1 MGTILSSEIG
11 DSIYNIIYVVL
22 SLVLVGM
29 AIYFIIWKIRQKK
42 NTKNLWAERRTLVEN
57 NQKHFYDE
65 LQQRGIKKEL
75 KIKTGLFYH
84 TDETIENFN
93 FIVDY
98 NKKMVAVASFDEKPY
113 RSTILRFDEIKSF
126 EILDGQITS
135 SSIGT
140 TSGAIAGGS
149 SIAAGTAATETYR
162 EDTIRNIRMK
172 IETTD
177 PYKPGIIIPIQV
189 YGMDTTSST
198 YKETLTAIE
207 NIKSVLNKIIDMSK

>member
-1 MGTILSSEIG
+1 METILSSEIG
-11 DSIYNIIYVVL
+11 DSIYNIIYVGL

-29 AIYFIIWKIRQKK
+29 AIYFIIWKIRHKK
-42 NTKNLWAERRTLVEN
+42 NTKNLWSERRTLVEN

-75 KIKTGLFYH
+75 KIKTGLLYQ
-84 TDETIENFN
+84 TDEPIENFN

-113 RSTILRFDEIKSF
+113 RSTILRFDEIKSY

-135 SSIGT
+135 SSFGT
-140 TSGAIAGGS
+140 TSGAIVGGS
-149 SIAAGTAATETYR
+149 VAAGMASTETQK
-162 EDTIRNIRMK
+162 EDVIQNIRLK

-189 YGMDTTSST
+189 YGMDTTSTT
-198 YKETLTAIE
+198 YKNTLIAIE

>member
-11 DSIYNIIYVVL
+11 DSIYNIIYVGL

-29 AIYFIIWKIRQKK
+29 AIYFIIWKIRHKK
-42 NTKNLWAERRTLVEN
+42 STKNLWAERRTLVAN

-75 KIKTGLFYH
+75 KIKTGLLYQ
-84 TDETIENFN
+84 TDEPIENFN

-113 RSTILRFDEIKSF
+113 RSTILRFDEIKSY

-135 SSIGT
+135 SSFGT
-140 TSGAIAGGS
+140 TSGAIVGGS
-149 SIAAGTAATETYR
+149 VAAGMASTETQK
-162 EDTIRNIRMK
+162 EDVIQNIRLK
-172 IETTD
+172 LETTD

-189 YGMDTTSST
+189 YGMDTTSTT
-198 YKETLTAIE
+198 YKNTLIAIE

>member
-1 MGTILSSEIG
+1 METILSSEIG
-11 DSIYNIIYVVL
+11 DSIYNIIYVGL

-29 AIYFIIWKIRQKK
+29 AIYFIIWKIRHKK

-75 KIKTGLFYH
+75 KIKTGLLYQ
-84 TDETIENFN
+84 TDEPIENFN

-113 RSTILRFDEIKSF
+113 RSTILRFDEIKSY

-135 SSIGT
+135 SSFGT
-140 TSGAIAGGS
+140 TSGAIVGGS
-149 SIAAGTAATETYR
+149 VAAGMASTETQK
-162 EDTIRNIRMK
+162 EDVIQNIRLK
-172 IETTD
+172 LETTD
-177 PYKPGIIIPIQV
+177 PYKLGIIIPIQV
-189 YGMDTTSST
+189 YGMDTTSTT
-198 YKETLTAIE
+198 YKNTLIAIE

>member
-11 DSIYNIIYVVL
+11 DSIYNIIYVGL
-22 SLVLVGM
+22 SLVLVGII
-29 AIYFIIWKIRQKK
+29 IYYIIWKIRHKK

-75 KIKTGLFYH
+75 KIKTGLLYQ
-84 TDETIENFN
+84 TDEPIENFN

-113 RSTILRFDEIKSF
+113 RSTILRFNEIKSY

-135 SSIGT
+135 SSFGT
-140 TSGAIAGGS
+140 TSGAIVGGS
-149 SIAAGTAATETYR
+149 VAAGMASTETQK
-162 EDTIRNIRMK
+162 EDVIQNIRFK
-172 IETTD
+172 LETTD

-189 YGMDTTSST
+189 YGMDTTSTS
-198 YKETLTAIE
+198 YKNTLIAIE
-207 NIKSVLNKIIDMSK
+207 NIKSVLNKIIGMSK

>member
-11 DSIYNIIYVVL
+11 DSIYNIIYVGL
-22 SLVLVGM
+22 SLVLVG
-29 AIYFIIWKIRQKK
+29 IIICYIIWEIRHKK

-57 NQKHFYDE
+57 KQKHFYDE

-75 KIKTGLFYH
+75 KIKTGLLYQ
-84 TDETIENFN
+84 TDEPIENFN

-113 RSTILRFDEIKSF
+113 RSTILRFDEIKSY

-135 SSIGT
+135 SSFGT
-140 TSGAIAGGS
+140 TSGAIVGGS
-149 SIAAGTAATETYR
+149 VAAGMASTETQK
-162 EDTIRNIRMK
+162 EDVIQNIRLK
-172 IETTD
+172 LETTD

-189 YGMDTTSST
+189 YGMDTTSTS
-198 YKETLTAIE
+198 YKNTLIAIE
-207 NIKSVLNKIIDMSK
+207 NIKSVLNKIIGMSK

>member
-1 MGTILSSEIG
+1 METILSSEIG
-11 DSIYNIIYVVL
+11 DSIYNIIYVGL

-29 AIYFIIWKIRQKK
+29 AIYFIIWKIRHKK

-75 KIKTGLFYH
+75 KIKTGLLYQ
-84 TDETIENFN
+84 TDEPIENFN

-98 NKKMVAVASFDEKPY
+98 NKKMVVVASFDEKPY
-113 RSTILRFDEIKSF
+113 RSTILRFDEIKSY

-135 SSIGT
+135 SSFGT
-140 TSGAIAGGS
+140 TSGAIVGGS
-149 SIAAGTAATETYR
+149 VAAGMASTETQK
-162 EDTIRNIRMK
+162 EDVIQNIRLK
-172 IETTD
+172 LETTD

-189 YGMDTTSST
+189 YGMDTTSTT
-198 YKETLTAIE
+198 YKNTLIAIE

>member
-11 DSIYNIIYVVL
+11 DSIYNIIYVGL
-22 SLVLVGM
+22 SLVLVG
-29 AIYFIIWKIRQKK
+29 IIICYIIWEIRHKK

-75 KIKTGLFYH
+75 KIKTGLLYQ
-84 TDETIENFN
+84 TDEPIENFN

-113 RSTILRFDEIKSF
+113 RSTILRFDEIKSY

-135 SSIGT
+135 SSFGT
-140 TSGAIAGGS
+140 TSGAIVGGS
-149 SIAAGTAATETYR
+149 VAAGMASTETQK
-162 EDTIRNIRMK
+162 EDVIQNIRLK
-172 IETTD
+172 LETTD

-189 YGMDTTSST
+189 YGMDTTSTS
-198 YKETLTAIE
+198 YKNTLIAIE
-207 NIKSVLNKIIDMSK
+207 NIKSVLNKIIGMSK

>member
-11 DSIYNIIYVVL
+11 DSIYNIIYVALSFVL
-22 SLVLVGM
+22 IGIV
-29 AIYFIIWKIRQKK
+29 IYFIIWKIRHKK

-75 KIKTGLFYH
+75 KIKTGLLYQ
-84 TDETIENFN
+84 TDEPIENFN

-113 RSTILRFDEIKSF
+113 CSTILRFDEIKSF

-135 SSIGT
+135 SSFGT
-140 TSGAIAGGS
+140 TSGAIVGGS
-149 SIAAGTAATETYR
+149 VAAGTASSESYK
-162 EDTIRNIRMK
+162 EDTVQNIRLK

-189 YGMDTTSST
+189 YGMDTTSKT
-198 YKETLTAIE
+198 YKNTLTAIE
-207 NIKSVLNKIIDMSK
+207 NIKSVLSKILEMNK

>member
-29 AIYFIIWKIRQKK
+29 AIYFIIWKIRHKK

-75 KIKTGLFYH
+75 KIKTGLLYQ
-84 TDETIENFN
+84 TDEPIENFN

-113 RSTILRFDEIKSF
+113 RSTILRFDEIKSY

-135 SSIGT
+135 SSFGT
-140 TSGAIAGGS
+140 TSGAIVGGS
-149 SIAAGTAATETYR
+149 VAAGMASTETQK
-162 EDTIRNIRMK
+162 EDVIQNIRLK
-172 IETTD
+172 LETTD

-189 YGMDTTSST
+189 YGMDTTSTT
-198 YKETLTAIE
+198 YKNTLIAIE

>member
-1 MGTILSSEIG
+1 METILSSEIG
-11 DSIYNIIYVVL
+11 DSIYNIIYVGL

-29 AIYFIIWKIRQKK
+29 AIYFIIWKIRHKK

-75 KIKTGLFYH
+75 KIKTGLLYQ
-84 TDETIENFN
+84 TDEPIENFN

-113 RSTILRFDEIKSF
+113 RSTILRFDEIKSY

-140 TSGAIAGGS
+140 TSGAIVGGS
-149 SIAAGTAATETYR
+149 VAAGMASTETQK
-162 EDTIRNIRMK
+162 EDVIQNIRLK
-172 IETTD
+172 LETTD

-189 YGMDTTSST
+189 YGMDTTSTT
-198 YKETLTAIE
+198 YKNTLIAIE

>member
-11 DSIYNIIYVVL
+11 DSIYNIIYVGL
-22 SLVLVGM
+22 SLVLVGII
-29 AIYFIIWKIRQKK
+29 IYYIIWKIRHKK
-42 NTKNLWAERRTLVEN
+42 NTKNLWVERRTLVEN

-75 KIKTGLFYH
+75 KIKTGLLYQ
-84 TDETIENFN
+84 TDEPIENFN

-113 RSTILRFDEIKSF
+113 RSTILRFDEIKSY

-135 SSIGT
+135 SSFGT
-140 TSGAIAGGS
+140 TSGAIVGGS
-149 SIAAGTAATETYR
+149 VAAGMASTETQK
-162 EDTIRNIRMK
+162 EDVIQNIRLK
-172 IETTD
+172 LETTD

-189 YGMDTTSST
+189 YGMDTTSTS
-198 YKETLTAIE
+198 YKNTLIAIE
-207 NIKSVLNKIIDMSK
+207 NIKSVLNKIIGMSK

>member
-11 DSIYNIIYVVL
+11 DSIYNIIYVALSFVL
-22 SLVLVGM
+22 IGIV
-29 AIYFIIWKIRQKK
+29 IYFIIWKIRHKK
-42 NTKNLWAERRTLVEN
+42 NTKNLWAERKTLVEN

-75 KIKTGLFYH
+75 KIKTGLLYQ
-84 TDETIENFN
+84 TDEPIENFN

-135 SSIGT
+135 SSYET
-140 TSGAIAGGS
+140 TSGAIVGGS
-149 SIAAGTAATETYR
+149 VAAGTASSETHK
-162 EDTIRNIRMK
+162 EDVIQNIRLK

-189 YGMDTTSST
+189 YGMDTTSTS
-198 YKETLTAIE
+198 YKNTLIAIE
-207 NIKSVLNKIIDMSK
+207 NIKSVLNKIIGMNK